1 MASYRSFPSVT
12 PIWRLSRIIRE
23 ERPPS
28 LADMYRITD
37 SIERRFKAKLDPR
50 DIFFELGRR
59 KVVAGQEDIII
70 EVALALSRKNGS

>member
-1 MASYRSFPSVT
+1 MYEWHVRVRVNLEKAGYEKGNWSEFSRYSGV

-50 DIFFELGRR
+50 DIFLP
-59 KVVAGQEDIII
+59 
-70 EVALALSRKNGS
+70 